1 MPLMNLRHLYGR
13 SSGLSWQF
21 CLEPTF
27 TGHVCMLLLYQYTMS
42 LKEQE
47 NPLLPS
53 LSLHATGNNH
63 VS

>member
-1 MPLMNLRHLYGR
+1 
-13 SSGLSWQF
+13 
-21 CLEPTF
+21 
-27 TGHVCMLLLYQYTMS
+27 MLLLYQYTMS